1 MFKYAAAALMIAL
14 VVKDLLYIGDRY
26 VLRSITQLVCLVLA
40 MSWLFTRANVSAL
53 QKQTVFLLYLFVL
66 TVTALGS
73 KSPGFVLAQVAS
85 LSSVILFAIAL
96 YQVEGFD
103 NGAKVVLGT
112 TWRIYGVILC
122 LCLVAYKLL
131 PGVVFEYEWGSPVPR
146 FRGIFGEPATLAIV
160 SGLTIGMAFLCRG
173 WWPLRYFFVAVAG
186 VCLLLTFSR
195 TFWVA
200 CAVAMVVTLCR
211 YYPKWRAPLAFGALA
226 VAFVLLTQIDLV
238 LEKGQSVLRVDS
250 LTNLS
255 GRTMIWDLAF
265 GQFLEQP
272 LVGYG
277 FTHGS
282 DAIIDA
288 AKEAISN
295 KGVAAGGNWG
305 TFTLHNG
312 WVQVMLDSGLFGLLL
327 YTVIVVFSIVRLWL
341 RDTQRRYAAV
351 TYVLIYSA
359 IGNIGETYIFGAA
372 QTHSAMFWMLAV
384 FAFGYS
390 VAPDLLRNP
399 QDTLDVPAS
408 LRPIN
413 LVRG

>member
-1 MFKYAAAALMIAL
+1 MYRYAAAALMIAL

-26 VLRSITQLVCLVLA
+26 VLRSVTQLLCLLLA
-40 MSWLFTRANVSAL
+40 MSWLFGRAHLSAL
-53 QKQTVFLLYLFVL
+53 QKQTPLLLYLFVL
-66 TVTALGS
+66 MVTALGS
-73 KSPGFVLAQVAS
+73 KSPGFVLMQVIS
-85 LSSVILFAIAL
+85 LASVILFAIAL

-103 NGAKVVLGT
+103 RGAKVVLGS

-160 SGLTIGMAFLCRG
+160 SGLTIGMAFLCKG
-173 WWPLRYFFVAVAG
+173 WWPVRYFFMAVAG
-186 VCLLLTFSR
+186 VCLLLTYSR

-200 CAVAMVVTLCR
+200 SAVAMFVTLAR
-211 YYPKWRAPLAFGALA
+211 YYPRVRLPLIFGCLA
-226 VAFVLLTQIDLV
+226 ISLVLVTQIDLV

-255 GRTMIWDLAF
+255 GRTAIWDIAF
-265 GQFLEQP
+265 NKFLEQP
-272 LVGYG
+272 VAGYG

-282 DAIIDA
+282 DAIVVDVM
-288 AKEAISN
+288 EAITN
-295 KGVAAGGNWG
+295 KGLAMGGEWG

-312 WVQVMLDSGLFGLLL
+312 WVQVMLDSGLFGLTL
-327 YTVIVVFSIVRLWL
+327 YTAIVLVSIIRLWV
-341 RDTQRRYAAV
+341 RDPQRQYPAV
-351 TYVLIYSA
+351 MYVLIYSA

-384 FAFGYS
+384 FAFGYAQAS
-390 VAPDLLRNP
+390 DALQSPHELDKP
-399 QDTLDVPAS
+399 QSTF
-408 LRPIN
+408 RPIN
-413 LVRG
+413 LVRC